1 MHHLGLPAEQYKAG
15 FISREALFEWLEL
28 ARIGDTRLVEHY
40 RGYVNPKDPE
50 MMQQWFARR
59 LDRENTAR
67 LSYEKIRELQ
77 EHIALKFNVLDEYT
91 QWRVAKAEATAK
103 RLVEEEKHNAARI
116 QLTKLLNDEAMMV
129 KAMKTMNT
137 IDDADNSPNTS
148 QTDQANDS
156 GTSVSAPRIPEEDG
170 RNANET
176 ATASADTSYADLP
189 NDINLQ
195 DPQLPDL
202 LRSLV
207 RFQNDTSQ
215 QQLSLPASLT
225 VTQRKTAHMIA
236 EKLDLVHK
244 STGAGDARHIVVL
257 KKPSA
262 NSTTD
267 LQTEI

>member
-1 MHHLGLPAEQYKAG
+1 
-15 FISREALFEWLEL
+15 
-28 ARIGDTRLVEHY
+28 
-40 RGYVNPKDPE
+40 
-50 MMQQWFARR
+50 MQQWFARR

-77 EHIALKFNVLDEYT
+77 EHIASNFDVLGEYI

-103 RLVEEEKHNAARI
+103 RLVDEEKHNAARI

-129 KAMKTMNT
+129 NAMKTMNT
-137 IDDADNSPNTS
+137 MDDALNTS
-148 QTDQANDS
+148 QIGQANDS
-156 GTSVSAPRIPEEDG
+156 GTSIPVTGIPEEDG

-176 ATASADTSYADLP
+176 ATALADTRYADLL
-189 NDINLQ
+189 NDINVQ
-195 DPQLPDL
+195 DSQLPDL
-202 LRSLV
+202 LRTLV

-244 STGAGDARHIVVL
+244 STGAGDRRHIVIL